1 MNVEFVNP
9 FLVSTINVLKTMANT
24 EAKPGNPF
32 LKSEKT
38 AKGDVTGIVGMSGV
52 QAKGSLAITFP
63 ESAIL
68 HIYSQMLGET
78 VPNIDDSV
86 VDCVGEIT
94 NMICGGAKALLSE
107 KGYKFELAIP
117 SMISGKGHTV
127 HHKTSGKIICIPL
140 DTSKGSFFIEVC
152 FEDL

>member
-86 VDCVGEIT
+86 VDCDRS
-94 NMICGGAKALLSE
+94 LLRGSILE
-107 KGYKFELAIP
+107 GPEN
-117 SMISGKGHTV
+117 
-127 HHKTSGKIICIPL
+127 HH
-140 DTSKGSFFIEVC
+140 
-152 FEDL
+152 